1 MEFVDISLCDLISC
15 QHRVWLLD
23 GTGPNYE
30 TFQDSASKQWEHAL
44 VLAVSN
50 IRDGAG
56 SGGNG
61 SPDQENLNH
70 QDAGSRDAGP
80 CIYHR
85 PVLLS
90 EVIEH
95 LVVRRDGVYVDA
107 TLGEGGH
114 SAAILSATAPGGR
127 VLGIDRDPRML
138 TVADRR
144 LADFAPSGD
153 GSHPSFHGQNAGIG
167 PGFQRFTSVHAGYDG
182 LIDAAASR
190 GIHAAD
196 GVLMDLGISSRQL
209 EAPGYG
215 FSFYSDAPLD
225 MRFDPSSPLTAHQ
238 VVNTYTEEELTSL
251 LRENGEEP
259 RARQIARVIVRYRPI
274 GDAATLAEVVTA
286 AAGGRGR
293 RRVHPATRTFQALRI
308 TVNNEL
314 DVLREGLRSAVRLLA
329 SGGRLVVIGYHSL
342 EDRIVKQFLARESA
356 TCVCPPEIPV
366 CVCGHEPT
374 VRILNR
380 RVIRPSLREVNDN
393 PRSRSA
399 RMRVAERL

>member
-1 MEFVDISLCDLISC
+1 M
-15 QHRVWLLD
+15 
-23 GTGPNYE
+23 
-30 TFQDSASKQWEHAL
+30 
-44 VLAVSN
+44 VLAVS
-50 IRDGAG
+50 IIG
-56 SGGNG
+56 GGNG
-61 SPDQENLNH
+61 SPDQGKLDPRD
-70 QDAGSRDAGP
+70 DAGRNADSY
-80 CIYHR
+80 IYHR

-90 EVIEH
+90 EVVEH

-114 SAAILSATAPGGR
+114 SAAILSATLPDGR

-144 LADFAPSGD
+144 LADFAPTGD
-153 GSHPSFHGQNAGIG
+153 GSYPPLPGQHAGMR

-190 GIHAAD
+190 GIHTAD

-209 EAPGYG
+209 EATGYT
-215 FSFYSDAPLD
+215 FSFQSDAPLD
-225 MRFDPSSPLTAHQ
+225 MRFDPSSPLTAYQ
-238 VVNTYTEEELTSL
+238 VVNTYTEEELASM

-259 RARQIARVIVRYRPI
+259 RARQIARAIVRHRPI
-274 GDAATLAEVVTA
+274 GDAVTLSEVVTA
-286 AAGGRGR
+286 SVGGRGR
-293 RRVHPATRTFQALRI
+293 RRLHPATRTFQALRI

-314 DVLREGLRSAVRLLA
+314 DVLRAGLQSAVRLLRT
-329 SGGRLVVIGYHSL
+329 GGRLVVISYHSL

-366 CVCGHEPT
+366 CVCGHQPT

-399 RMRVAERL
+399 RMRIADRL

>member
-1 MEFVDISLCDLISC
+1 M
-15 QHRVWLLD
+15 
-23 GTGPNYE
+23 
-30 TFQDSASKQWEHAL
+30 

-56 SGGNG
+56 GGNG
-61 SPDQENLNH
+61 SPNQGNLDP
-70 QDAGSRDAGP
+70 QGDAGRNADSY
-80 CIYHR
+80 IYHR

-90 EVIEH
+90 EVVEH

-114 SAAILSATAPGGR
+114 SAAILNATVPGGR
-127 VLGIDRDPRML
+127 LLGIDRDPRML

-144 LADFAPSGD
+144 LADFTP
-153 GSHPSFHGQNAGIG
+153 
-167 PGFQRFTSVHAGYDG
+167 RFTSVHAGYDG
-182 LIDAAASR
+182 LTDAAASR
-190 GIHAAD
+190 GIRTAD

-209 EAPGYG
+209 EAPGYT
-215 FSFYSDAPLD
+215 FSFQSDAPTENAAPSPRAGRRGRRGSGPQLD

-259 RARQIARVIVRYRPI
+259 RARQIARAIVRHRPI

-286 AAGGRGR
+286 AVGGRGR
-293 RRVHPATRTFQALRI
+293 RRLHPATRTFQALRI

-314 DVLREGLRSAVRLLA
+314 DVLREGLQSAVRLLA
-329 SGGRLVVIGYHSL
+329 AEGRLVVISYHSL
-342 EDRIVKQFLARESA
+342 EDRIVKQFLAREAA

-366 CVCGHEPT
+366 CVCGHQPT

-380 RVIRPSLREVNDN
+380 RVIRPSPREVNAN